1 MKTLS
6 VALLFASLVGA
17 GAGPS
22 ASGPQTASG
31 RQTTSGPQTA
41 PGNQTVPGS
50 QTVPE
55 APAGPAGP
63 TTPGASS
70 ATSLRLTGTLEGF
83 DAKGK
88 TIAVQADAGTA
99 CWGAAVLGLALA
111 KLIRRVEFVVSDR
124 PERHGCHIGL
134 WTLAISH
141 ADADRWL
148 ATHAE
153 LHGGTG
159 AEPDDGEAGAPAP
172 NPDASPSPTPF
183 LAHPTLF

>member
-22 ASGPQTASG
+22 ASGPQTASR

-88 TIAVQADAGTA
+88 TIAVQTDAGT
-99 CWGAAVLGLALA
+99 VRLALTSSTR
-111 KLIRRVEFVVSDR
+111 IRQGRRSLDQSALDHMLESTVVVR
-124 PERHGCHIGL
+124 Y
-134 WTLAISH
+134 
-141 ADADRWL
+141 
-148 ATHAE
+148 AE
-153 LHGGTG
+153 SPSGKTAVSLHFR
-159 AEPDDGEAGAPAP
+159 EPAPA
-172 NPDASPSPTPF
+172 
-183 LAHPTLF
+183 HR